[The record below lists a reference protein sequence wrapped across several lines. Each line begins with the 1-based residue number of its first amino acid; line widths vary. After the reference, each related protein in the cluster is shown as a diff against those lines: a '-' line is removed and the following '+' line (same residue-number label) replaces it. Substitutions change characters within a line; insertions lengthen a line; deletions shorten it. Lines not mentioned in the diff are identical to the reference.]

1 MFLPYLSTF
10 LLRITFSYHRPF
22 ILYSISSV
30 VSHSIFLRTSSLQS
44 IFQHPFCV
52 FSMQR
57 TLILHSTFFFPEHF
71 SFTMSSTSECL
82 FQSDL
87 FLYQHIVPQ
96 CSSSGYFLS
105 RMTVPCTDLFLLIFL
120 SSSVCYPSEYIPS
133 PAYLFIISLVSFRL
147 PSVLSPVRLLAIF
160 LVFLHSFLL
169 QYIFSVFSL
178 SSVHTTVDFP
188 PKFVFT
194 PKYILPPQIFYYI
207 SYFSVESSS
216 LSPSPFTI
224 FLRRIYRERTFT
236 VYFPSRVFLLSRQLL
251 FLQHT
256 LLYFCIYIH
265 QFPFTFFYV
274 SSSSLYISVFSP
286 ICLSSEYLLS
296 SNMFRVSRSFPLV
309 SIFDVNISL
318 LSTCPQ
324 EYIFISVYSMSSYHQ
339 LIFSSDCFPQR
350 MFLLFTYIF
359 TILAVF
365 PSEYFS
371 FSVDLLENKDLT
383 DSQLPLTAYQLY
395 RLYRLQIIPITDY
408 TNYRLY

>member
-10 LLRITFSYHRPF
+10 LLRVTFSYHRLF
-22 ILYSISSV
+22 ILCSISSV
-30 VSHSIFLRTSSLQS
+30 ASYSICLRTSSLQS

-57 TLILHSTFFFPEHF
+57 TLIIHSTFFFPEHF

-96 CSSSGYFLS
+96 CSSSEYFLS
-105 RMTVPCTDLFLLIFL
+105 RMIVTCTDLFLLIIL
-120 SSSVCYPSEYIPS
+120 SSSVCYPSVYLFRAYFHTKYIPS

-147 PSVLSPVRLLAIF
+147 PSVLSPISRFFAQFPPSVYLS
-160 LVFLHSFLL
+160 VFL
-169 QYIFSVFSL
+169 L
-178 SSVHTTVDFP
+178 SSVHTTVYFP

-207 SYFSVESSS
+207 LYFSVESSS
-216 LSPSPFTI
+216 LSPPPFTI

-256 LLYFCIYIH
+256 LLYFCIYIY
-265 QFPFTFFYV
+265 QLPFTFFYA

-286 ICLSSEYLLS
+286 IYLSSEYLLS
-296 SNMFRVSRSFPLV
+296 NNMFRVSKSFPPV
-309 SIFDVNISL
+309 SIFDQNISL

-339 LIFSSDCFPQR
+339 LNFTPTVSLKVCFFSLHIYLQYQQYFLQSIFH
-350 MFLLFTYIF
+350 
-359 TILAVF
+359 
-365 PSEYFS
+365 
-371 FSVDLLENKDLT
+371 SVLIYSKI
-383 DSQLPLTAYQLY
+383 
-395 RLYRLQIIPITDY
+395 RI
-408 TNYRLY
+408 